1 RFDGQICQVQLWIY
15 GDLGPRSRVAC
26 VFGGT
31 VKPCLNAILAWHG
44 DSVENPQSFT
54 RTNVKATNIA
64 FDVADTAW
72 IAASTVSGANNNHV
86 VCNDGRGVK
95 TNLSGNG
102 IYRLVGILFEVH
114 YAIVSEPGVRST
126 GAGIQGYHL
135 ITWCD
140 IENATLVA
148 VAPVRQPSARQLS
161 GRRLTSL
168 SFVEAIDP
176 KMFTC
181 CSIQCYDRAPGAGG

>member
-1 RFDGQICQVQLWIY
+1 YAVMNELEMPAAHPGMQIYGDQRFAEEIVARAIRAEVVTGGRFDGQICQVQLWIY

-72 IAASTVSGANNNHV
+72 IAASTVRGVNNNH
-86 VCNDGRGVK
+86 
-95 TNLSGNG
+95 
-102 IYRLVGILFEVH
+102 
-114 YAIVSEPGVRST
+114 
-126 GAGIQGYHL
+126 
-135 ITWCD
+135 
-140 IENATLVA
+140 
-148 VAPVRQPSARQLS
+148 
-161 GRRLTSL
+161 
-168 SFVEAIDP
+168 
-176 KMFTC
+176 
-181 CSIQCYDRAPGAGG
+181 